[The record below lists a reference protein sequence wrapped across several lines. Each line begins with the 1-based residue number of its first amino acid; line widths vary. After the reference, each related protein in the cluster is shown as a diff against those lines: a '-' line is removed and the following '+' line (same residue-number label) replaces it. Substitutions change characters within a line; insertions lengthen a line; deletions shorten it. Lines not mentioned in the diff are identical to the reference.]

1 MTMYIKR
8 AVLWVTV
15 VTIAMAWMPVF
26 AATDDPD
33 RNAIEVS
40 TDIFE
45 ASVFPTMAQVERKGV
60 VNLKARG
67 MHTLDLTG
75 LSDQLNIDSFQV
87 GGKGTAKIRII
98 GSSLERVFSTRDV
111 DSEIAVLVET
121 VEKLQREDN
130 VLVDA
135 IEAAAAEKKFVYALQ
150 STYSQE
156 ASKNMANRPLR
167 IKDWKNAGAFVHKR
181 LQELSAAMRD
191 NEYRRADIRKKI
203 TEAQSQLNALRSK
216 SGHWTIVA
224 HVDIEVLSPGS
235 FTVNAKY
242 LLPNAYWSM
251 TYDARLNPG
260 TSNVEVGCYATIVQ
274 NTGEDW
280 KNVTLVLST
289 AQPSVSGTI
298 PELYP
303 RYIDFYHP
311 RTYNTRTLSDERELY
326 GEKAM
331 AEAAPAS
338 VMQKKEM
345 KQGDF
350 DQPEMVAEMAQA
362 TVETVGMTTFTA
374 PRRTDIPSDNQV
386 HKVFLLSKSWKA
398 ETHYEVIPALSQYA
412 YLAAK
417 TTNNFD
423 FPLLAG
429 TLSIYMGENFVGRAD
444 IKTTQAGDELLL
456 PFGID
461 ERIKVERVLL
471 NRKEKEQGIINKD
484 TVLTYKYR
492 ISVTN
497 TDRNKAATIRMYEQ
511 LPISNNKEI
520 VVKKL
525 KNSDKGWKKHESTP
539 GIMVWDGS
547 VAPGKKKDIRFDF
560 VIEYPKGKQIS
571 GAP

>member
-1 MTMYIKR
+1 MNNHLKHAFFCMAIAAITLAWFPSMAAEAETQKN
-8 AVLWVTV
+8 AMEVT
-15 VTIAMAWMPVF
+15 
-26 AATDDPD
+26 
-33 RNAIEVS
+33 

-60 VNLKARG
+60 ANFKSKG
-67 MHTLDLTG
+67 MYTLDLTG
-75 LSDQLNIDSFQV
+75 LSDQLNTDSFQV

-111 DSEIAVLVET
+111 DSEIAKLVDT
-121 VEKLQREDN
+121 IEKLNRQDN

-135 IEAAAAEKKFVYALQ
+135 IEAASAEKKFVYALQ

-156 ASKNMANRPLR
+156 ASKNMANRPLQ

-181 LQELSAAMRD
+181 IQELSASMRE
-191 NEYRRADIRKKI
+191 NEYKRSDLRKVI
-203 TEAQSQLNALRSK
+203 TLAQNQLNALRSK
-216 SGHWTIVA
+216 SGHWTVVA

-235 FTVNAKY
+235 FTVDAKY

-251 TYDARLNPG
+251 AYDARLNPETG
-260 TSNVEVGCYATIVQ
+260 IVEIGCYATIVQ

-280 KNVTLVLST
+280 NNVTLVLST
-289 AQPSVSGTI
+289 AQPSISGTI

-303 RYIDFYHP
+303 RYIDFYRP
-311 RTYNTRTLSDERELY
+311 RAVSRSVSDERY
-326 GEKAM
+326 GYAEKSMNMPAAAM
-331 AEAAPAS
+331 EQDKLS
-338 VMQKKEM
+338 K
-345 KQGDF
+345 DDY
-350 DQPEMVAEMAQA
+350 DQPEIPAEMAQA

-374 PRRTDIPSDNQV
+374 PRKTDIPSDNQV

-429 TLSIYMGENFVGRAD
+429 TLNIYMGDNFVGRAD

-461 ERIKVERVLL
+461 ERIKVERTLL

-497 TDRNKAATIRMYEQ
+497 TNKNKAASIRLYEQ

-525 KNSDKGWKKHESTP
+525 DSSDKGWKKHESTP
-539 GIMVWDGS
+539 GVVVWDGTI
-547 VAPGKKKDIRFDF
+547 AQGKKKDIRFDF